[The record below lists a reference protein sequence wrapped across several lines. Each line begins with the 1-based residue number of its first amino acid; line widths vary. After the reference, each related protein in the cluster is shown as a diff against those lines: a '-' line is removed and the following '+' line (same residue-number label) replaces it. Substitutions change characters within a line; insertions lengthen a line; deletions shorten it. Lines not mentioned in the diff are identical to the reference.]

1 MTAAA
6 TPAERGR
13 GIRARWPYLL
23 AGPFLL
29 LAPLTTFVAHAG
41 YPFYAPELLLCLLGV
56 GGTGLAFGAIIAVS
70 PTWLRTLLAA
80 GMVLFVIDVQSGW
93 FATLGLRRASLIV
106 FAVAAVLWLMRD
118 ELGQRLLV
126 VVSGVL
132 FLTSFL
138 VPASSIWRVQGGA
151 TNGSADRAPFVQI
164 ILDEHIGIEGIPEE
178 FDPGGVFATRIRET
192 LEQRG
197 FTVFT
202 RAYSRYNNTGR
213 AIPAALNFAAPAE
226 VNPFVEDANREP
238 AQMLANATISQL
250 HERGYQVHAVQT
262 KFLDLCHV
270 SGQSVVE
277 ECATYTLNTIASI
290 RDLPVGAWTK
300 TGMIL
305 GMFLQRSELHE
316 RLRRVLGWPEPRRVS
331 AVSTMRAW
339 DPIVSM
345 LRRARPG
352 DAYLIHLMLPHF
364 PYTFDSECRMRPDPN
379 SWLDSSAPAAAPRQ
393 NTLDS
398 RRVRY
403 PLYLEQLDCTQ
414 QLVSRLLDA
423 LVEAGVYDQSIV
435 LIHGDHGS
443 RIATVPP
450 VSPFLDE
457 LRPQDYVD
465 SFSTLFVAKL
475 PGVPGGT
482 DRRVLPLEDLTA
494 AVVRDERLPQGA
506 APEAPW
512 VWVLDVGSERLE
524 RRPLPSF
531 AHGRVERAPSE

>member
-1 MTAAA
+1 VNAAA
-6 TPAERGR
+6 TPADEGR
-13 GIRARWPYLL
+13 GIRAGWAYLL

-41 YPFYAPELLLCLLGV
+41 YPFYAPELLLCLVAV
-56 GGTGLAFGAIIAVS
+56 GGAGLVCGAIMASGPSWLRILGATGLVS
-70 PTWLRTLLAA
+70 
-80 GMVLFVIDVQSGW
+80 VVIDVQSGW
-93 FATLGLRRASLIV
+93 FAALGLRKASVIV
-106 FAVAAVLWLMRD
+106 FAVAALCWLLR
-118 ELGQRLLV
+118 ERLGQLLA

-132 FLTSFL
+132 WLTSFL
-138 VPASSIWRVQGGA
+138 VPASASWQLDGAA
-151 TNGSADRAPFVQI
+151 TNGGADRAPFVQI

-192 LEQRG
+192 LAQRG

-202 RAYSRYNNTGR
+202 RAYSRYDNTGR
-213 AIPAALNFAAPAE
+213 SIPAALNFASPGEA
-226 VNPFVEDANREP
+226 NPFVEDANREP

-262 KFLDLCHV
+262 EFLDLCHV
-270 SGQSVVE
+270 AGQSVVE

-290 RDLPVGAWTK
+290 RGLPVGTRTK
-300 TGMIL
+300 AGMIL
-305 GMFLQRSELHE
+305 GMFLQRSELYG
-316 RLRRVLGWPEPRRVS
+316 RLRRAFGWQEPRRVS
-331 AVSTMRAW
+331 AVSTMQAS
-339 DPIVSM
+339 DSIVSM

-352 DAYLIHLMLPHF
+352 DAYLIHLMLPHY

-379 SWLDSSAPAAAPRQ
+379 RWLDASAPAAAPRQ

-414 QLVSRLLDA
+414 KLVSRMLDA

-435 LIHGDHGS
+435 LVHGDHGS
-443 RIATVPP
+443 RIDTVPP

-465 SFSTLFVAKL
+465 AFSTLFVAKL

-482 DRRVLPLEDLTA
+482 DRRVLPLEELTA
-494 AVVRDERLPQGA
+494 AVARDERLPEGTASQ
-506 APEAPW
+506 PSW
-512 VWVLDVGSERLE
+512 VWVDVGSERLE
-524 RRPLPSF
+524 QRPLPSF
-531 AHGRVERAPSE
+531 SHGRVGGASPD

>member
-1 MTAAA
+1 VNAAA
-6 TPAERGR
+6 TPADEGR
-13 GIRARWPYLL
+13 GIRAGWAYLL

-41 YPFYAPELLLCLLGV
+41 YPFYAPELLLCLVAV
-56 GGTGLAFGAIIAVS
+56 GGAGLVCGAIMASGPSWLRILGATGLVS
-70 PTWLRTLLAA
+70 
-80 GMVLFVIDVQSGW
+80 VVIDVQSGW
-93 FATLGLRRASLIV
+93 FAALGLRKASVIV
-106 FAVAAVLWLMRD
+106 FAVAALCWLLR
-118 ELGQRLLV
+118 ERLGQLLA

-132 FLTSFL
+132 WLTSFL
-138 VPASSIWRVQGGA
+138 VPASASWQLDGAA
-151 TNGSADRAPFVQI
+151 TNGGADRAPFVQI

-192 LEQRG
+192 LAQRG

-202 RAYSRYNNTGR
+202 RAYSRYDNTGR
-213 AIPAALNFAAPAE
+213 SIPAALNFASPGEA
-226 VNPFVEDANREP
+226 NPFVEDANREP

-262 KFLDLCHV
+262 EFLDLCHV
-270 SGQSVVE
+270 AGQSVVE

-290 RDLPVGAWTK
+290 RGLPVGTRTK
-300 TGMIL
+300 AGMIL
-305 GMFLQRSELHE
+305 GMFLQRSELYG
-316 RLRRVLGWPEPRRVS
+316 RLRRAFGWQEPRRVS
-331 AVSTMRAW
+331 AVSTMQAS
-339 DPIVSM
+339 DSIVSM

-352 DAYLIHLMLPHF
+352 DAYLIHLMLPHY

-379 SWLDSSAPAAAPRQ
+379 RWLDASAPAAAPRQ

-414 QLVSRLLDA
+414 KLVSRMLDA

-435 LIHGDHGS
+435 MVHGDHGS
-443 RIATVPP
+443 RIDTVPP

-465 SFSTLFVAKL
+465 AFSTLFVAKL

-482 DRRVLPLEDLTA
+482 DRRVLPLEELTA
-494 AVVRDERLPQGA
+494 AVARDERLPEGTASQ
-506 APEAPW
+506 PSW
-512 VWVLDVGSERLE
+512 VWVDVGSERLE
-524 RRPLPSF
+524 QRPLPSF
-531 AHGRVERAPSE
+531 SHGRVGGASPD

>member
-1 MTAAA
+1 MNAAA
-6 TPAERGR
+6 TPADEGR
-13 GIRARWPYLL
+13 GIRAGWAYLL

-41 YPFYAPELLLCLLGV
+41 YPFYAPELLLCLVAV
-56 GGTGLAFGAIIAVS
+56 GGAGLVCGAIMASGPSWLRILGATGLVS
-70 PTWLRTLLAA
+70 
-80 GMVLFVIDVQSGW
+80 VVIDVQSGW
-93 FATLGLRRASLIV
+93 FAALGLRKASVIV
-106 FAVAAVLWLMRD
+106 FAVAALCWLLR
-118 ELGQRLLV
+118 ERLGQLLA

-132 FLTSFL
+132 WLTSFL
-138 VPASSIWRVQGGA
+138 VPASATWKLDGA
-151 TNGSADRAPFVQI
+151 ATSGAADRAPFVQI

-192 LEQRG
+192 LAQRG

-202 RAYSRYNNTGR
+202 RAYSRYDNTGR
-213 AIPAALNFAAPAE
+213 SIPAALNFASPGEA
-226 VNPFVEDANREP
+226 NPFVEDANREP

-262 KFLDLCHV
+262 EFLDLCHV
-270 SGQSVVE
+270 AGQSVVE

-290 RDLPVGAWTK
+290 RDLPVGTRTK
-300 TGMIL
+300 AGMIL
-305 GMFLQRSELHE
+305 GMFLQRSELYG
-316 RLRRVLGWPEPRRVS
+316 RLRRAFGWQEPRRVS
-331 AVSTMRAW
+331 AVSTMQAS
-339 DPIVSM
+339 DSIVSM

-352 DAYLIHLMLPHF
+352 DAYLIHLMLPHY

-379 SWLDSSAPAAAPRQ
+379 RWLDASAPAAAPRQ

-414 QLVSRLLDA
+414 KLVSRMLDA

-435 LIHGDHGS
+435 MVHGDHGS
-443 RIATVPP
+443 RIDTVPP

-465 SFSTLFVAKL
+465 AFSTLFVAKL

-482 DRRVLPLEDLTA
+482 DRRVLPLEELTA
-494 AVVRDERLPQGA
+494 AVARDERLPEGTASQ
-506 APEAPW
+506 PSW
-512 VWVLDVGSERLE
+512 VWVDVGSERLE
-524 RRPLPSF
+524 QRPLPSF
-531 AHGRVERAPSE
+531 SHGRVGGASPD

>member
-1 MTAAA
+1 MNAAA
-6 TPAERGR
+6 TPADEGR
-13 GIRARWPYLL
+13 GIRAGWAYLL

-41 YPFYAPELLLCLLGV
+41 YPFYAPELLLCLVAV
-56 GGTGLAFGAIIAVS
+56 GGAGLVCGAIMASGPSWLRILGATGLVS
-70 PTWLRTLLAA
+70 
-80 GMVLFVIDVQSGW
+80 VVIDVQSGW
-93 FATLGLRRASLIV
+93 FAALGLRKASVIV
-106 FAVAAVLWLMRD
+106 FAVAALCWLLR
-118 ELGQRLLV
+118 ERLGQLLA

-132 FLTSFL
+132 WLTSFL
-138 VPASSIWRVQGGA
+138 VPASATWKLDGA
-151 TNGSADRAPFVQI
+151 ATSGAADRAPFVQI

-192 LEQRG
+192 LAQRG

-202 RAYSRYNNTGR
+202 RAYSRYDNTGR
-213 AIPAALNFAAPAE
+213 SIPAALNFASPGEA
-226 VNPFVEDANREP
+226 NPFVEDANREP

-262 KFLDLCHV
+262 EFLDLCHV

-290 RDLPVGAWTK
+290 RDLPVGTWTK
-300 TGMIL
+300 AGMIL
-305 GMFLQRSELHE
+305 NMFLHRSEIDRRLHRAFE
-316 RLRRVLGWPEPRRVS
+316 WPEPRRVS
-331 AVSTMRAW
+331 AVSTMQAS
-339 DPIVSM
+339 DSIVSM

-352 DAYLIHLMLPHF
+352 DAYLIHLMLPHY

-379 SWLDSSAPAAAPRQ
+379 RWLDASAPAAAPRQ

-414 QLVSRLLDA
+414 KLVSRMLDA

-435 LIHGDHGS
+435 MVHGDHGS
-443 RIATVPP
+443 RIDTVPP

-465 SFSTLFVAKL
+465 AFSTLFVAKL

-482 DRRVLPLEDLTA
+482 DRRVLPLEELTA
-494 AVVRDERLPQGA
+494 AVARDERLPEGTASQ
-506 APEAPW
+506 PSW
-512 VWVLDVGSERLE
+512 VWVDVGSERLE
-524 RRPLPSF
+524 QRPLPSF
-531 AHGRVERAPSE
+531 SHGRVGVTSSD